1 MKKWIG
7 PLFSLL
13 LVLMV
18 VTLFTPFRRVTQSM
32 PGREEKRE
40 LPYSLVQRGEKE
52 EKKEEIDP
60 HFLQFLKK
68 SQEQMDEWLKSLNE
82 RIESQDVTRFEVR
95 FLEILR
101 HILEWAKDKIDGK
114 VESYEKQK
122 PFKKEKGLFRETI
135 ERYSPFS
142 AKG

>member
-13 LVLMV
+13 LILILVL
-18 VTLFTPFRRVTQSM
+18 LSSPFHTVKQSM
-32 PGREEKRE
+32 PGAKEKSG
-40 LPYSLVQRGEKE
+40 PMYTLVQDREKE

-60 HFLQFLKK
+60 HYLQVLKK
-68 SQEQMDEWLKSLNE
+68 LQEQLDEWLKSLNE

-101 HILEWAKDKIDGK
+101 NILEWVKEKVDAKI
-114 VESYEKQK
+114 ESYEKMPQK
-122 PFKKEKGLFRETI
+122 KKRDIFKET
-135 ERYSPFS
+135 
-142 AKG
+142 